1 MENNRD
7 KSRLLLVTRQGQ
19 SRYAFSAENV
29 VEVITSPAVTPLPG
43 QPDYLRGLIS
53 YKGRVVPVLSLRA
66 LRGLDADADEPICVM
81 IRMDD
86 LLLALTV
93 DSAESLMEDNG
104 RRVEYDESL
113 LNGKF
118 IKLDCAIPGDPV
130 ILVLNLKK
138 VYQAV
143 ESHFNS

>member
-1 MENNRD
+1 
-7 KSRLLLVTRQGQ
+7 
-19 SRYAFSAENV
+19 
-29 VEVITSPAVTPLPG
+29 
-43 QPDYLRGLIS
+43 
-53 YKGRVVPVLSLRA
+53 
-66 LRGLDADADEPICVM
+66 
-81 IRMDD
+81 
-86 LLLALTV
+86 
-93 DSAESLMEDNG
+93 
-104 RRVEYDESL
+104 VEYDESL